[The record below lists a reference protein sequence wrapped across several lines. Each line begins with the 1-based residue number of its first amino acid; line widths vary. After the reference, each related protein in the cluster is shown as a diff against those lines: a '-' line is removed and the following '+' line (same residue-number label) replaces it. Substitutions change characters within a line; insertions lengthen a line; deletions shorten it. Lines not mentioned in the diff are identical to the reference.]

1 MPDRDAMMIG
11 QSAGAFGGNVGSQG
25 PDVEEV
31 AVGHDAELLV
41 ADAGKSEIAGDV
53 AEGEQGKPRLTDGP
67 GQHDMRTRRHLLSK
81 DLTEGIGK
89 EPTATSATNAR
100 GKVSGLRSRRR
111 HAE

>member
-1 MPDRDAMMIG
+1 V
-11 QSAGAFGGNVGSQG
+11 GGNASDQR

-31 AVGHDAELLV
+31 SVDYDAKLLV
-41 ADAGKSEIAGDV
+41 AVAGKPKTAVGV
-53 AEGEQGKPRLTDGP
+53 AEGAQGKPRLTDGP
-67 GQHDMRTRRHLLSK
+67 GQHDMRTRRHVLSK